1 MREEN
6 NLITIIRDFINRF
19 KKKNELKTKR
29 ESDKL
34 KRQMCIS
41 ATQSNV
47 CNRDCE
53 SCAWNVW

>member
-6 NLITIIRDFINRF
+6 KIITIIKNFIGYFR
-19 KKKNELKTKR
+19 KKNELKAKR

-47 CNRDCE
+47 CSRNCE
-53 SCAWNVW
+53 SCAWNVL